1 MQFVII
7 SYDIPDDKRRLKV
20 AKLLLDFGAQRVQRS
35 VFELYVTPQHLERL
49 RARLTKLHKPEADS
63 IRFYFLCAA
72 CHPRVVYL
80 GLAQPIDEPGLLI
93 IG

>member
-1 MQFVII
+1 MQFVVI
-7 SYDIPDDKRRLKV
+7 SYDVPDNKRRLKV

-49 RARLTKLHKPEADS
+49 QARLARIHKADEDS
-63 IRFYFLCAA
+63 IRFYFLCAT
-72 CHPRVVYL
+72 CRPKVVYM
-80 GLAQPIDEPGLLI
+80 GVAQPIDEPGLLI

>member
-1 MQFVII
+1 MQFVVI
-7 SYDIPDDKRRLKV
+7 SYDIPDNKRRLKV
-20 AKLLLDFGAQRVQRS
+20 AKLLLDYGAERVQRS

-49 RARLTKLHKPEADS
+49 QARLAKLHKAEEDS

-72 CHPRVVYL
+72 CRPKVVYW

-93 IG
+93 I